1 MVGEYAVTTSY
12 HFLLLP
18 ITPSVSCSCLG
29 AQNTPS
35 SKLPLSPTVSLRLPL
50 SATSLSLLPN
60 PHPKADH
67 ETIREM
73 LVTDKMDLEDEDWD
87 SKIESSRVACLDA
100 FIQNVSIMAGKAHP
114 TADPVVK
121 EAREQFIEKMKLGL
135 RVAIS
140 KYQSV
145 QVNCHFIYLWNL
157 NLRTRLPYT
166 PPVHASRTRLLAS
179 ALNK

>member
-1 MVGEYAVTTSY
+1 MLPKTEQK
-12 HFLLLP
+12 FLA
-18 ITPSVSCSCLG
+18 G
-29 AQNTPS
+29 NTQQIA
-35 SKLPLSPTVSLRLPL
+35 KHI
-50 SATSLSLLPN
+50 AD
-60 PHPKADH
+60 KADH

-87 SKIESSRVACLDA
+87 SKIESSRVACMDA

-145 QVNCHFIYLWNL
+145 QVSECVLYARVWARVG
-157 NLRTRLPYT
+157 LR
-166 PPVHASRTRLLAS
+166 
-179 ALNK
+179 